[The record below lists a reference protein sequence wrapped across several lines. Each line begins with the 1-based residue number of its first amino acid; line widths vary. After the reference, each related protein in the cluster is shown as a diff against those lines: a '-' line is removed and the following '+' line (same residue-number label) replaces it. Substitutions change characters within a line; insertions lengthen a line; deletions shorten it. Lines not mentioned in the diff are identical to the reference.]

1 MSPSKNKYIFAISE
15 KSLFFIL
22 GFFVVVVL
30 VHFNRETLIEAVAYI
45 FYCYANDTK
54 LYLSIM
60 PDDTDTQLV
69 KLTGLGWRN

>member
-45 FYCYANDTK
+45 FIA
-54 LYLSIM
+54 M
-60 PDDTDTQLV
+60 PMIPTFIYQLCQMTQ
-69 KLTGLGWRN
+69 THN

>member
-45 FYCYANDTK
+45 FIAMPMVPSFF
-54 LYLSIM
+54 LSIM
-60 PDDTDTQLV
+60 RDTQLV
-69 KLTGLGWRN
+69 KLTGLG